1 MNITSSLF
9 TKFAVAVLSTQTF
22 VLFLKSSSIGYCLE
36 RLYIKTI
43 YKLYIKTIYKDYI

>member
-9 TKFAVAVLSTQTF
+9 TKFAAAVLSAQTF
-22 VLFLKSSSIGYCLE
+22 ILFLKRSYIRYCLE